1 MTIHETLT
9 TICSIA
15 VSSQPDENSHAAA
28 FAYDSV
34 VGHDLI
40 TLLQQESS
48 DFAQRADTFAARNAA
63 PVERNGLTA
72 RSWHEWVVERFAYA
86 AELLKLH
93 RRPVDRVLADNELQ
107 SAKELVETAEQSND
121 FQWHD
126 DDVFPVQ
133 HGPTLAMRAVAVVT
147 HFGTEFQKHVSA
159 LVDNAE
165 FLVTALRMERER
177 VEQRNQAE
185 PEHGVTDDPAQLH
198 VVQHELL
205 AFIAKQGA
213 SGASVAAIN
222 HAVQKRD
229 VHGNPERGYAGRT
242 LRSHRAA
249 LHEQGLIAPRNKAN
263 TAWCITDKGLETL
276 EAQGAGGM

>member
-15 VSSQPDENSHAAA
+15 LSSQPNENSRAAA

-40 TLLQQESS
+40 ALLQQESS
-48 DFAQRADTFAARNAA
+48 NFAQHADTFASLNAT
-63 PVERNGLTA
+63 PVERDGHAA

-86 AELLKLH
+86 AELLKLL
-93 RRPVDRVLADNELQ
+93 RQSVDRVLADNELQ

-133 HGPTLAMRAVAVVT
+133 HGPTLAMRAVSVVT

-177 VEQRNQAE
+177 FQERNPAE
-185 PEHGVTDDPAQLH
+185 PEHGVTDDAAQLH
-198 VVQHELL
+198 VVQHELF
-205 AFIAKQGA
+205 AFLAKQGA
-213 SGASVAAIN
+213 SGASVEAIN
-222 HAVQKRD
+222 HAVQKTNA
-229 VHGNPERGYAGRT
+229 HGNPKRGYAART

-249 LHEQGLIAPRNKAN
+249 LHERGLIAPRNEAK
-263 TAWCITDKGLETL
+263 TAWCITEQGLKAL
-276 EAQGAGGM
+276 EAQATGGI